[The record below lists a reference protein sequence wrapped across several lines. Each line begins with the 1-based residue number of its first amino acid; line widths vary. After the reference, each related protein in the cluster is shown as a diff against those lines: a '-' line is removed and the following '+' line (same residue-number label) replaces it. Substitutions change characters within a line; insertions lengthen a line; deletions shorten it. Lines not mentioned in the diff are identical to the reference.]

1 MSAECAAFID
11 TVSTA
16 FSAAFYATLRATL
29 STALIPAHYAAFRR
43 TVDTAFWCT

>member
-11 TVSTA
+11 TI
-16 FSAAFYATLRATL
+16 SAAFNATFYATLRTTL
-29 STALIPAHYAAFRR
+29 STALITAYYAAILR